1 MNDQVRTELLNSL
14 GKSIGFF
21 TDSTIDAMK
30 ELGHDI
36 ATSYLL
42 SVKTTDNGVL
52 LHDLPG
58 KYTRS
63 GLGIKS
69 ISTTALNET

>member
-42 SVKTTDNGVL
+42 
-52 LHDLPG
+52 
-58 KYTRS
+58 Y
-63 GLGIKS
+63 
-69 ISTTALNET
+69 